1 VRESPAD
8 RAGVLLDPGAA
19 GLEEGAP
26 RAVRVV
32 VVVMVK
38 RRGLGPVRGRVGPV
52 LERPGGVGVGGG
64 VALAE
69 TSLSTSGRRR
79 SRRGYG
85 WNGGPLGEAG
95 LHRLQERAP
104 RPVSFRASS
113 LRMRVLVS
121 HAVHSMRP
129 LKCAELDGVVW
140 FFSLRG
146 GHRMSLKKRCH
157 RLARNANETLFVLGS
172 QTTRVKM

>member
-32 VVVMVK
+32 VVVMV
-38 RRGLGPVRGRVGPV
+38 RRGLDPVRGRVGPV

-69 TSLSTSGRRR
+69 ASLSTTGRRS
-79 SRRGYG
+79 SRRGHG
-85 WNGGPLGEAG
+85 RNGGPLGEAG

-104 RPVSFRASS
+104 RPVSFRSPS

-121 HAVHSMRP
+121 HGARESVRNWTALCCS
-129 LKCAELDGVVW
+129 
-140 FFSLRG
+140 FFFEGATECPS
-146 GHRMSLKKRCH
+146 KERCH
-157 RLARNANETLFVLGS
+157 RLVARNANEICSFK
-172 QTTRVKM
+172 RA